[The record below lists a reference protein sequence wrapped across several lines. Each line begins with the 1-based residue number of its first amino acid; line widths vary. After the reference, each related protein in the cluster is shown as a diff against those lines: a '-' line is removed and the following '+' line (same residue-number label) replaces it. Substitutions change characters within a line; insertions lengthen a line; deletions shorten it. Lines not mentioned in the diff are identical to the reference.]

1 MSTPGNLAFRSPAAR
16 KLMRGTRKAKRTN
29 MNMKNNLYVA
39 SDMEAPELDM
49 SYLNERNFNVRKN
62 FNLEVLGSSVGRN
75 KKLTQNQ
82 IMARRNV
89 AMKMAKGE
97 PVSYIDKV
105 RAGMVAIPKPSM
117 PRTMKAP
124 ASVGGKKTR
133 KQKHRK

>member
-1 MSTPGNLAFRSPAAR
+1 MAFRSPAAR
-16 KLMRGTRKAKRTN
+16 KLLRGTRKAKRTN

-39 SDMEAPELDM
+39 SNMEAPELNM

-82 IMARRNV
+82 MNARRNV
-89 AMKMAKGE
+89 AIKMAKGE
-97 PVSYIDKV
+97 PVSYIEKV
-105 RAGMVAIPKPSM
+105 RAGIVTIPKPSKT
-117 PRTMKAP
+117 RTMKTP